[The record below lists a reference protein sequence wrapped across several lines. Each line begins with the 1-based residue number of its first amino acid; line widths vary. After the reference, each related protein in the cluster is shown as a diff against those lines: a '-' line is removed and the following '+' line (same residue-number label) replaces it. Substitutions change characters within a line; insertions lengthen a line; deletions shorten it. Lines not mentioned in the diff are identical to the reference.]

1 MLILFLGTSVY
12 TLGVVGSVHTLLYVT
27 PHRKHSNN
35 NLVDSAL
42 YMRAQTRQAYERSR
56 LRTNRPSVSS
66 NGYSILTIHPDF
78 PTEMQ
83 TIVCMTIDQNVIHLL

>member
-27 PHRKHSNN
+27 PHRRYSNN

-42 YMRAQTRQAYERSR
+42 YMRTGTA
-56 LRTNRPSVSS
+56 
-66 NGYSILTIHPDF
+66 GI
-78 PTEMQ
+78 
-83 TIVCMTIDQNVIHLL
+83 